1 MLSSCSQENNFNR
14 FHENT
19 TKLPARFAEMLIQSH
34 TGSPHIAPV
43 IHLLQ
48 QGKPITAVDAVPY
61 RLRFTT
67 QPGEIYEIEA
77 AE

>member
-1 MLSSCSQENNFNR
+1 
-14 FHENT
+14 
-19 TKLPARFAEMLIQSH
+19 MLIQSH